1 MSEHTET
8 KPSTTAAPP
17 TAVAAAGQKPAAK
30 VSAESK
36 AAVEP
41 DKMRRRLI
49 WACIWGYLGV
59 NFLMFLRFFFP
70 RKEKAQEHQKID
82 AQVTPDASPNQA
94 PPHLV
99 GFHGGFALCRN
110 FRCGFLPRR
119 GNSGRRGSGR
129 RRLRFSVFRHRLRA
143 LPLEWDRER

>member
-8 KPSTTAAPP
+8 KPSETAAPP

-70 RKEKAQEHQKID
+70 RTLFD
-82 AQVTPDASPNQA
+82 
-94 PPHLV
+94 
-99 GFHGGFALCRN
+99 GGTRARPLRHKTLK
-110 FRCGFLPRR
+110 CGRPISQIVFL
-119 GNSGRRGSGR
+119 NELLK
-129 RRLRFSVFRHRLRA
+129 RLK
-143 LPLEWDRER
+143 

>member
-1 MSEHTET
+1 MSDTL
-8 KPSTTAAPP
+8 KRSPSETAAPP

-70 RKEKAQEHQKID
+70 RTCLSLKTVFSSDTRLISAW
-82 AQVTPDASPNQA
+82 VSRLSSRSNSAS
-94 PPHLV
+94 
-99 GFHGGFALCRN
+99 G
-110 FRCGFLPRR
+110 
-119 GNSGRRGSGR
+119 
-129 RRLRFSVFRHRLRA
+129 
-143 LPLEWDRER
+143 W